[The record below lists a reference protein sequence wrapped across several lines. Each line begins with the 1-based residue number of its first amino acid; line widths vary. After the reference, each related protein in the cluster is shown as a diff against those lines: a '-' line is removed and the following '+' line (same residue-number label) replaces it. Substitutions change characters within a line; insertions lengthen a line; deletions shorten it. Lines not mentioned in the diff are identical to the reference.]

1 MRPFFAV
8 IGVLAWLWALSLL
21 VIFSQSGGE
30 MKFVAAGVY
39 AIVGILAMGC
49 ERILKVLEDIRNSL
63 TSDGRT
69 SNDVLALGT
78 HRNLDVAKSRISVPA
93 H

>member
-21 VIFSQSGGE
+21 AIFSQSGGE

-49 ERILKVLEDIRNSL
+49 ERILKVLEDIR
-63 TSDGRT
+63 DHRT
-69 SNDVLALGT
+69 SEDVVPQRAE
-78 HRNLDVAKSRISVPA
+78 RNFEVGKPHAAISAV
-93 H
+93 

>member
-21 VIFSQSGGE
+21 AIFSQSGGE

-49 ERILKVLEDIRNSL
+49 ERILKVLEDIRDHR
-63 TSDGRT
+63 TSDDAVPQPTGR
-69 SNDVLALGT
+69 S
-78 HRNLDVAKSRISVPA
+78 LDVRKPQSSIPA
-93 H
+93 V

>member
-49 ERILKVLEDIRNSL
+49 ERILKVLEDIR
-63 TSDGRT
+63 DHRT
-69 SNDVLALGT
+69 ADDVLPLGAR
-78 HRNLDVAKSRISVPA
+78 HGRDVAKTRAAVAA